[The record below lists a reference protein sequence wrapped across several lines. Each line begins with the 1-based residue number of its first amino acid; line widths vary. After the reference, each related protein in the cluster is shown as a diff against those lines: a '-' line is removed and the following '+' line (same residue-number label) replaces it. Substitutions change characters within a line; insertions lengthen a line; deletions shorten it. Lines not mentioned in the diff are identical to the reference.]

1 MTDREEDGWQEYR
14 ALVLSELKRLSDHV
28 TSCEAEMRK
37 EVKHS
42 ESKLLQAIDRLHTS
56 HAAVKADVIRLKT
69 QAAIWGLM
77 AGTAVS
83 VLTAFVSR
91 LLK

>member
-1 MTDREEDGWQEYR
+1 MGEGDDGWQEYR

-28 TSCEAEMRK
+28 SSCEAEMRK

-42 ESKLLQAIDRLHTS
+42 EVKLLKAIDRLHNS
-56 HAAVKADVIRLKT
+56 HAAVKADVIRLKS
-69 QAAIWGLM
+69 QAAVWGLM

>member
-1 MTDREEDGWQEYR
+1 MTEGDNDWKQYR
-14 ALVLSELKRLSDHV
+14 ALVLSELNRLSEHV
-28 TSCEAEMRK
+28 SSCEAEMRK

-42 ESKLLQAIDRLHTS
+42 ESKLLTAIDRLHKS
-56 HAAVKADVIRLKT
+56 HALIKADVIRLKS

-83 VLTAFVSR
+83 VLTAFASK